1 MKNKWKVLPLFCLL
15 LMVFS
20 FSVTGHA
27 EVVKPVSRGMTGK
40 RAVKC
45 LTCAKDYLTTT
56 STFYTELSASLTSGA
71 AAVGST
77 TVYSGLPG
85 FPAASG
91 KAIQRLESINSKI
104 NRLLNKGV
112 TKRGRKL
119 LLYVQSCIQGELTF
133 IRSLGT
139 RPVSS
144 SADYVKEHMKQ
155 VKPQAKKIKEYA
167 QRVGSRYY

>member
-1 MKNKWKVLPLFCLL
+1 MDRNEF
-15 LMVFS
+15 
-20 FSVTGHA
+20 
-27 EVVKPVSRGMTGK
+27 VS
-40 RAVKC
+40 
-45 LTCAKDYLTTT
+45 
-56 STFYTELSASLTSGA
+56 
-71 AAVGST
+71 
-77 TVYSGLPG
+77 
-85 FPAASG
+85 
-91 KAIQRLESINSKI
+91 
-104 NRLLNKGV
+104 RLLNKGV

-139 RPVSS
+139 RPVAS

>member
-1 MKNKWKVLPLFCLL
+1 MQQARKAAADLDANTKSELKLYTGQALSALKSEVANVL
-15 LMVFS
+15 
-20 FSVTGHA
+20 TDG
-27 EVVKPVSRGMTGK
+27 VVKQ
-40 RAVKC
+40 AVNGLAADPDFLGQFAVQLASKWVQDEPIVISTSEADS
-45 LTCAKDYLTTT
+45 LKAYFAAKAKD
-56 STFYTELSASLTSGA
+56 
-71 AAVGST
+71 
-77 TVYSGLPG
+77 
-85 FPAASG
+85 
-91 KAIQRLESINSKI
+91 
-104 NRLLNKGV
+104 LLDKGV

>member
-71 AAVGST
+71 AAVGKDAD
-77 TVYSGLPG
+77 VRLPLPG
-85 FPAASG
+85 KPFSVLNPSTRKSTACWTRASQRGAANFCSMCRAASR
-91 KAIQRLESINSKI
+91 AN
-104 NRLLNKGV
+104 
-112 TKRGRKL
+112 
-119 LLYVQSCIQGELTF
+119 
-133 IRSLGT
+133 
-139 RPVSS
+139 
-144 SADYVKEHMKQ
+144 
-155 VKPQAKKIKEYA
+155 
-167 QRVGSRYY
+167 